1 MKWLLLLL
9 FSSVL
14 AVVTCCVRDIFEL
27 LVSHCRGVVESQ
39 V

>member
-14 AVVTCCVRDIFEL
+14 AVVTFCARDIFEL
-27 LVSHCRGVVESQ
+27 LVGHCRGVAESL